1 MFVTSGAGGLYRP
14 GIAVAI
20 VTRLTDDGAVARIIS
35 NPAAT
40 DFVAVEPLWQPDAR
54 RGAATPIEEALG
66 TNDTV
71 DGGAQEPEAQ

>member
-1 MFVTSGAGGLYRP
+1 MLSCTCASIDVNVMETLIDMF
-14 GIAVAI
+14 
-20 VTRLTDDGAVARIIS
+20 GAVARIIS